1 LRFQLPKSLR
11 SQEQAGEA
19 SKSKDVEQTPSADNA
34 KMQRAKALEAHNIES
49 GEKSGENGKWEM
61 GNRRAADWKA
71 IAAAIKM
78 HFHMPPRS
86 PLRIRG
92 VYAVCNTHTHCCT
105 AIKACLPNCALA
117 Y

>member
-49 GEKSGENGKWEM
+49 GEKSGENGKWEI
-61 GNRRAADWKA
+61 GE
-71 IAAAIKM
+71 
-78 HFHMPPRS
+78 
-86 PLRIRG
+86 
-92 VYAVCNTHTHCCT
+92 
-105 AIKACLPNCALA
+105 LPTGDSFWLCFLCEWNGRVQKLLEH
-117 Y
+117 

>member
-61 GNRRAADWKA
+61 GNRRAADWRQLLVVFFMRVEWPSAKVVRTLNSA
-71 IAAAIKM
+71 
-78 HFHMPPRS
+78 
-86 PLRIRG
+86 
-92 VYAVCNTHTHCCT
+92 
-105 AIKACLPNCALA
+105 
-117 Y
+117 

>member
-61 GNRRAADWKA
+61 GNRRAPTGDSFWLCFLCEWNGRVQKLLE
-71 IAAAIKM
+71 
-78 HFHMPPRS
+78 H
-86 PLRIRG
+86 
-92 VYAVCNTHTHCCT
+92 
-105 AIKACLPNCALA
+105 
-117 Y
+117 

>member
-61 GNRRAADWKA
+61 GNRRAADWRQLLVVFF
-71 IAAAIKM
+71 M
-78 HFHMPPRS
+78 RVEW
-86 PLRIRG
+86 PLSGI
-92 VYAVCNTHTHCCT
+92 VVFLVVL
-105 AIKACLPNCALA
+105 KVS
-117 Y
+117 